1 MPGLGQ
7 EEGVFFICPAASLVH
22 KGRNEGQCAILPL
35 LSQKAALWAKMA
47 GPVRL
52 GARKV
57 SVIFIPAAESLPCQD
72 SGKLEERFRALLQ
85 YRKELRIPETTR
97 PIMSYT
103 DAFPNPMARTSAIFL
118 QPSPQELFWR
128 LSQML

>member
-1 MPGLGQ
+1 MSLVGIGCICLCDSTGWGLLDGKNPELPSQCVQQVMPGLGQ

-22 KGRNEGQCAILPL
+22 KGQNEGQCAILPL

-57 SVIFIPAAESLPCQD
+57 SVIFIPAAESMPGQGRCKLAEHFVPCFSSAKNYAFQ
-72 SGKLEERFRALLQ
+72 
-85 YRKELRIPETTR
+85 R
-97 PIMSYT
+97 PL
-103 DAFPNPMARTSAIFL
+103 DR
-118 QPSPQELFWR
+118 
-128 LSQML
+128 